1 MERYAIIIRP
11 NEETVLLHCYPGDSL
26 DLKALQEIV
35 EGHIETVP
43 TALAGEWSHEQG
55 VGLTLIINEEGK
67 LLGMPVN
74 RLATDMAYLFNDA
87 IVGNAILIGTTDE
100 DFIGLTKEAAEN
112 IMEKWRKQIQ
122 SDRNEIY
129 YTACWRELQSFLAE
143 VVRDDTGEYPQAA
156 DFLKLMKSIERKV
169 ESDAE

>member
-26 DLKALQEIV
+26 DLKTLQEIV

-67 LLGMPVN
+67 LLGLPVN
-74 RLATDMAYLFNDA
+74 QTATDMAAIYNDV
-87 IVGNAILIGTTDE
+87 IVGNAILMGTTEE

-112 IMEKWRKQIQ
+112 IVEKW
-122 SDRNEIY
+122 
-129 YTACWRELQSFLAE
+129 
-143 VVRDDTGEYPQAA
+143 GA
-156 DFLKLMKSIERKV
+156 DGC
-169 ESDAE
+169 

>member
-1 MERYAIIIRP
+1 MERYAIIIRQ
-11 NEETVLLHCYPGDSL
+11 NEEMALLHCYHGDSL
-26 DLKALQEIV
+26 DLKTLQEIV

-55 VGLTLIINEEGK
+55 VLVNNEEGK

-74 RLATDMAYLFNDA
+74 RLATDMAYLFNDV

-112 IMEKWRKQIQ
+112 IVEKW
-122 SDRNEIY
+122 
-129 YTACWRELQSFLAE
+129 
-143 VVRDDTGEYPQAA
+143 G
-156 DFLKLMKSIERKV
+156 
-169 ESDAE
+169 

>member
-26 DLKALQEIV
+26 DLKTLQEIV

-43 TALAGEWSHEQG
+43 TMMSSAWSKEKD

-67 LLGMPVN
+67 LLGLPMN
-74 RLATDMAYLFNDA
+74 QLATDMAYLFNDV
-87 IVGNAILIGTTDE
+87 IVGNAVLMGTTDE

-112 IMEKWRKQIQ
+112 IVKKRGQ
-122 SDRNEIY
+122 
-129 YTACWRELQSFLAE
+129 T
-143 VVRDDTGEYPQAA
+143 
-156 DFLKLMKSIERKV
+156 
-169 ESDAE
+169 DAE

>member
-11 NEETVLLHCYPGDSL
+11 NEEAVLLRCYHGDSL

-43 TALAGEWSHEQG
+43 TVMSSGWSKEKD

-112 IMEKWRKQIQ
+112 IMEKWR
-122 SDRNEIY
+122 
-129 YTACWRELQSFLAE
+129 
-143 VVRDDTGEYPQAA
+143 
-156 DFLKLMKSIERKV
+156 
-169 ESDAE
+169 

>member
-11 NEETVLLHCYPGDSL
+11 NEEMALLHCYPGDSL
-26 DLKALQEIV
+26 DLKTLQEIV

-74 RLATDMAYLFNDA
+74 RLATDMAYLFNLLA
-87 IVGNAILIGTTDE
+87 RA
-100 DFIGLTKEAAEN
+100 
-112 IMEKWRKQIQ
+112 
-122 SDRNEIY
+122 S
-129 YTACWRELQSFLAE
+129 ELSGGGCPRRHRRISA
-143 VVRDDTGEYPQAA
+143 GG
-156 DFLKLMKSIERKV
+156 
-169 ESDAE
+169 

>member
-11 NEETVLLHCYPGDSL
+11 NEEMALLHCYPGDSL
-26 DLKALQEIV
+26 DLKTLQETV

-74 RLATDMAYLFNDA
+74 RLATDMAYLFNDV
-87 IVGNAILIGTTDE
+87 IVGNAMHRRRQRQRP
-100 DFIGLTKEAAEN
+100 ARQRAPRPQ
-112 IMEKWRKQIQ
+112 RKPP
-122 SDRNEIY
+122 RR
-129 YTACWRELQSFLAE
+129 AR
-143 VVRDDTGEYPQAA
+143 
-156 DFLKLMKSIERKV
+156 
-169 ESDAE
+169 

>member
-11 NEETVLLHCYPGDSL
+11 NDETVLLHCHPGDSL
-26 DLKALQEIV
+26 DLKTLQEIV

-43 TALAGEWSHEQG
+43 TVMSSGWSKEKD

-74 RLATDMAYLFNDA
+74 RLATDMAYLFNDV

-112 IMEKWRKQIQ
+112 IVEKW
-122 SDRNEIY
+122 
-129 YTACWRELQSFLAE
+129 
-143 VVRDDTGEYPQAA
+143 G
-156 DFLKLMKSIERKV
+156 
-169 ESDAE
+169 

>member
-26 DLKALQEIV
+26 DLKTLQEIV

-67 LLGMPVN
+67 LLGDAGEPAGHRHGVPLQRCHRRQRHPDRHDGRGLHRADEGSGGEHRGKVGIKGCGVIETRFIIPPAGASFRAFWR
-74 RLATDMAYLFNDA
+74 RLSATTRA
-87 IVGNAILIGTTDE
+87 
-100 DFIGLTKEAAEN
+100 N
-112 IMEKWRKQIQ
+112 IRRRMI
-122 SDRNEIY
+122 
-129 YTACWRELQSFLAE
+129 F
-143 VVRDDTGEYPQAA
+143 
-156 DFLKLMKSIERKV
+156 
-169 ESDAE
+169 

>member
-1 MERYAIIIRP
+1 MERYAIIIRQ
-11 NEETVLLHCYPGDSL
+11 NEEMALLHCYHGDSL
-26 DLKALQEIV
+26 DLKTLQEIV

-43 TALAGEWSHEQG
+43 TALASEWSHEQG

-74 RLATDMAYLFNDA
+74 RLATDMAYLFNDV

-112 IMEKWRKQIQ
+112 IVGKW
-122 SDRNEIY
+122 
-129 YTACWRELQSFLAE
+129 
-143 VVRDDTGEYPQAA
+143 G
-156 DFLKLMKSIERKV
+156 
-169 ESDAE
+169 

>member
-11 NEETVLLHCYPGDSL
+11 NEEMVLLHCYPGDSL
-26 DLKALQEIV
+26 DLKTLQEIV
-35 EGHIETVP
+35 EGHIETE
-43 TALAGEWSHEQG
+43 GEWSHEQG

-74 RLATDMAYLFNDA
+74 RLATDMAYLFNDV

-112 IMEKWRKQIQ
+112 IVEKW
-122 SDRNEIY
+122 
-129 YTACWRELQSFLAE
+129 
-143 VVRDDTGEYPQAA
+143 G
-156 DFLKLMKSIERKV
+156 
-169 ESDAE
+169 